1 MIDHKDGQIL
11 NLLQKN
17 SQLSNVQLSEQ
28 ANLSA
33 SSCWRRIKSLED
45 LGVIERYSVV
55 VNPKKMGLNFE
66 AIVHLMLDRHDSNG
80 VEKLIKLLN
89 LSPEV
94 IECYATTGT
103 ADFHMRV
110 LCQDI
115 EAYNKFLEN
124 VLFQN
129 TSIRSAQTNVV
140 LKRIKNGSPIAAT

>member
-1 MIDHKDGQIL
+1 MIDHKDVEIL

-28 ANLSA
+28 TNLSA
-33 SSCWRRIKSLED
+33 SSCWRRTKALED
-45 LGVIERYSVV
+45 LGVIERYGIV
-55 VNPKKMGLNFE
+55 VNPQKMGLHFE
-66 AIVHLMLDRHDSNG
+66 AIVHLALDRHDANG
-80 VEKLIKLLN
+80 VKKLTEILD

-140 LKRIKNGSPIAAT
+140 LKRIKNGAPIAAT

>member
-1 MIDHKDGQIL
+1 MIDRKDGEIL

-17 SQLSNVQLSEQ
+17 SHLSNVQLSEQ
-28 ANLSA
+28 TNLSP
-33 SSCWRRIKSLED
+33 SSCWRRIKALED

-66 AIVHLMLDRHDSNG
+66 AIVHLGLDRHDSSG
-80 VEKLIKLLN
+80 VEKLAKLLDR
-89 LSPEV
+89 SPEV
-94 IECYATTGT
+94 IECYATTGI

-129 TSIRSAQTNVV
+129 SSIRSAQTNVV
-140 LKRIKNGSPIAAT
+140 LKRIKNGTPIAAT